1 MHGRTF
7 GKGERQGRK
16 EEEKGE
22 DGGLRRRRGE
32 REGEEEEGEEPLS
45 LCRGPQQRGA
55 LFLFFLPFPLPLLHR
70 LLFLLLSPSLP
81 TARKQ
86 KNSPSPPFHTEKN
99 RASKQNFYHQ
109 SALLTVA
116 AGGGLGYTYST
127 YVRYDVFGSRPHART
142 KLALMRWPK
151 ADSLPSYGGGG
162 RQAHLFGASCC
173 QRWGGVVV
181 AGRMETCSHE

>member
-55 LFLFFLPFPLPLLHR
+55 LFLFFLPFPLLPPLLHR
-70 LLFLLLSPSLP
+70 LLRLPPSLRLESKRTHP
-81 TARKQ
+81 PPLPFTQ
-86 KNSPSPPFHTEKN
+86 K
-99 RASKQNFYHQ
+99 RIAQASKTFIISPHY
-109 SALLTVA
+109 SRWRPA
-116 AGGGLGYTYST
+116 ADLGVRTCT
-127 YVRYDVFGSRPHART
+127 YVRYEVFGSRPHART

-173 QRWGGVVV
+173 QRWGGC
-181 AGRMETCSHE
+181 CSRKDGNLFP